1 MKSEVTH
8 QKTKSTITGNC
19 SKIRMLLDGTT
30 FSEASL
36 RRTGG
41 SSMGSTIESKMNI
54 SKHRRKFELNRKKKN
69 RSQRNIKLM
78 SFRGYSK
85 Q

>member
-1 MKSEVTH
+1 MNSEVTH
-8 QKTKSTITGNC
+8 QRTKSTITGNC
-19 SKIRMLLDGTT
+19 NEIRMLLDRTT
-30 FSEASL
+30 FSEASS

-41 SSMGSTIESKMNI
+41 SSIGNTIENKINI
-54 SKHRRKFELNRKKKN
+54 SKHRRKYKTNRKKN
-69 RSQRNIKLM
+69 NQSQRNIKLM

>member
-19 SKIRMLLDGTT
+19 NETRMLLDGTI
-30 FSEASL
+30 FSEASSQK
-36 RRTGG
+36 TGG
-41 SSMGSTIESKMNI
+41 SSMGNTIESKMKI
-54 SKHRRKFELNRKKKN
+54 SKHRRKYEMDRKKKN